1 MIRPC
6 IVVYKFEAD
15 ATIKKLRVRGFLDN
29 KFQIDQVGNMVYIP
43 LRSGS
48 NYQKTHDFPTRQ
60 SPIDRIM
67 EKISAI
73 GIDTHDIS
81 YVRLGN
87 SLIFKNKITVKIAEM
102 FSYLPGIKNIYF
114 ETGKIKGVKRKPSLK
129 RLYGDGETRVIE
141 YGITYILD
149 LEKVMFSP
157 GNINTRSKMLYLD
170 FTDSVVIDMF
180 CGIGYFS
187 LPVIKNSMPA
197 RMICCDINQ
206 DSIDY
211 LIKNIHE
218 NRINYPVEILT
229 GDSRSV
235 LPFISADYI
244 IMGNFNSPAFLCAA
258 LIRSK
263 SGTKISMHFLAT
275 RDSIDSREINII
287 YMARKI
293 GYIIECISRS
303 IVKSVGPNYI
313 HINSIFMVLRII

>member
-1 MIRPC
+1 MIKHC
-6 IVVYKFEAD
+6 IVVNKFDAD
-15 ATIKKLRVRGFLDN
+15 AAIKNMRIQGLLDQN
-29 KFQIDQVGNMVYIP
+29 FQVDQVGDAVYIP
-43 LRSGS
+43 LKSGS
-48 NYQKTHDFPTRQ
+48 NSTKVHDFLERK
-60 SPIDRIM
+60 SDIDRIIGR
-67 EKISAI
+67 ISAK
-73 GIDTHDIS
+73 GIDTRNMS

-87 SLIFKNKITVKIAEM
+87 SLIFKNKITVKIAKM
-102 FSYLPGIKNIYF
+102 FSDLPGIKNIYY
-114 ETGKIKGVKRKPSLK
+114 ETGKIKGVKRKPNLK
-129 RLYGDGETRVIE
+129 RLYGGGETRVIE
-141 YGITYILD
+141 YGIVYVLD

-244 IMGNFNSPAFLCAA
+244 IMGNFNSPAFLSTA

-263 SGTKISMHFLAT
+263 MGTKISMHFLAT
-275 RDSIDSREINII
+275 RDSIESREMDII

-293 GYIIECISRS
+293 GYIIKCTSRS